1 MGGVAGGRKR
11 LFAKEL
17 RCMMFGFGDDHNPY
31 TESVDMLE
39 DIVLE
44 FIIQMV
50 RPQPLRALSTLRG
63 LRGAPAVSPLCR
75 ETQSLGQQMLGG
87 HEWVNKLLHREC
99 GHAGGYCAGIHRA
112 DGEKMKYIC
121 ITILRIQKCTL
132 MIQQKQFYLKIK
144 DHNLYTVESV
154 DMLEDIVLEF
164 IVQMVRK

>member
-1 MGGVAGGRKR
+1 MGYDRGDSFPFDFEPNEIWQFEDEEPLEMGGVAGGRKR

-63 LRGAPAVSPLCR
+63 LRGAPAVPPLCR

-112 DGEKMKYIC
+112 DGEKMKY
-121 ITILRIQKCTL
+121 LLPFSEYKNSHL
-132 MIQQKQFYLKIK
+132 
-144 DHNLYTVESV
+144 
-154 DMLEDIVLEF
+154 
-164 IVQMVRK
+164 